1 MHVLSLIY
9 VSQINPTHQYRN
21 LLTNEQAS
29 NYLLSSQFI
38 HKFNLEAITNPY
50 IQKLIAFEMCC
61 RDNNR
66 HMEVI
71 ELTTVFRTLGR
82 WDFIRNMNLLGLSKI
97 GQKCCQLLTWIFF
110 VSLWV
115 LAFASPCLP
124 LP

>member
-1 MHVLSLIY
+1 MHVPSLIY

-29 NYLLSSQFI
+29 IYLVSSQFV

-61 RDNNR
+61 RNDNR

-71 ELTTVFRTLGR
+71 EVTTVFRTPGR
-82 WDFIRNMNLLGLSKI
+82 WDFYT
-97 GQKCCQLLTWIFF
+97 QHE
-110 VSLWV
+110 
-115 LAFASPCLP
+115 P
-124 LP
+124 